1 MSNKKYSARAHPN
14 IAFIKYWGNIDPVL
28 RVPANGSISM
38 TLGNLETHTTVEFDR
53 KLSDDQVI
61 INNEKSTGEAFS
73 RAQSL
78 LDIIRSQANLD
89 SRATVNSKANF
100 PIGTGLA
107 SSASGFA
114 ALTLAASKAAG
125 LNPSQNELSMLA
137 RQASGSACRSIFG
150 GFVEWLPGDNHS
162 NSYALQIAEKDHWEL
177 IDVIAIVQEDE
188 KEIGSTSGHALADSS
203 PLQAARVLDASR
215 RLDICRRAILDRDF
229 STLSQVVEEDSNM
242 MHSVMITSKPPLLY
256 WEPATISIMQ
266 NVVLWRDEGL
276 EVCYTI
282 DAGPNVHCIC
292 TSDSAIEI
300 ETRLRKLSGV
310 NRILTSKPG
319 GPAKLI

>member
-1 MSNKKYSARAHPN
+1 MSKKYSARAHPN

-125 LNPSQNELSMLA
+125 LNPSQKELSMLA

-292 TSDSAIEI
+292 TSDSALEI
-300 ETRLRKLSGV
+300 QTRLGKLSGV